1 MDIIR
6 AQFPDLTDEQL
17 NKLNQLEGLYEEWNS
32 KINVISRKDIRELK
46 LRHVLHSLAIA
57 RFIHFAPGTR
67 ILDIGT
73 GGGFPGIPLAIYFPD
88 CKFTLCDSI
97 AKKIKVVDAV
107 KEALELENVQTHIGR
122 VEQIEGKFDFIVSRA
137 VAPLSQLIRWT
148 EKKFRNDNR
157 NVMPAGWICLKGGD
171 LVEEASVTG
180 KDFQILP
187 VQTWFKDEFF
197 ETKRIVYVKK

>member
-17 NKLNQLEGLYEEWNS
+17 NKFNQLESLYEEWNS

-46 LRHVLHSLAIA
+46 LRHILHSLAIA

-107 KEALELENVQTHIGR
+107 SEALELNNVQTHIGR
-122 VEQIEGKFDFIVSRA
+122 IEQIDGKFDFIVSRA
-137 VAPLSQLIRWT
+137 VASLSQLIKWT